1 MKKAVVVTGASTG
14 IGYATAKELIARGYH
29 VFGSVRKA
37 ADGQRVQSE
46 LGNSFTPLLF
56 DVTDHEALPAAVEQ
70 VRAVV
75 GDQGLAGLIN
85 NAGIAHCGPLMHLPL
100 SEFRQV
106 FEINVVGVLAV
117 TQAFAPLLGA
127 RRDCPHAPGRIINM
141 SSISG
146 GVAFPMVAAYAV
158 SKHALEALTDG
169 MRRELHLYGIEV
181 SAIEPGT
188 IKTPIWDKKPESARD
203 NRYDHTDYVQAMNN
217 TTGPV
222 IEREL
227 KRAKPVSVVVDAIV
241 DALEAPRPRTR
252 YPLVG
257 LWHLRKLLPDRMFD
271 RLMRKEIGGLDRLH

>member
-14 IGYATAKELIARGYH
+14 IGYAAAKELIARGYH

-70 VRAVV
+70 VRAAV

-188 IKTPIWDKKPESARD
+188 KDADLGQETRVGARQPLRPYRLRPG
-203 NRYDHTDYVQAMNN
+203 NEQHHR
-217 TTGPV
+217 PV